1 MVAGN
6 SAAQRLR
13 LRGWGKR
20 RADWRLS
27 WPGQIV
33 CRHQATSF
41 LDACWPVEMA
51 PVSAKIV
58 GDQSLNV
65 RRIWAVFAVYATS
78 DNASFSVSNGRVN
91 CNDCAGSPHCKVG
104 VVNLSLKGPYAPCP
118 LLDYLESP
126 TFTLASRDS
135 SKADV

>member
-78 DNASFSVSNGRVN
+78 DNASYVVFAVLFLPCFRRFS
-91 CNDCAGSPHCKVG
+91 CLG
-104 VVNLSLKGPYAPCP
+104 VC
-118 LLDYLESP
+118 LLTLLPWCESG
-126 TFTLASRDS
+126 LL
-135 SKADV
+135 VL